1 MAINRLPSSD
11 AEKLELTINNGDFV
25 ALKEAVAKLG
35 FDNEEKLLRYLL
47 AVISKSAT
55 RVLTITDQNG
65 AKISLNPSGD
75 LLKPEK
81 STTI

>member
-11 AEKLELTINNGDFV
+11 GEKLELTINNGDFL

-35 FDNEEKLLRYLL
+35 FANEEKLLRYLL

-55 RVLTITDQNG
+55 RSLTITDQNG
-65 AKISLNPSGD
+65 AKINLNPSDD
-75 LLKPEK
+75 LLKTEK
-81 STTI
+81 PTTT